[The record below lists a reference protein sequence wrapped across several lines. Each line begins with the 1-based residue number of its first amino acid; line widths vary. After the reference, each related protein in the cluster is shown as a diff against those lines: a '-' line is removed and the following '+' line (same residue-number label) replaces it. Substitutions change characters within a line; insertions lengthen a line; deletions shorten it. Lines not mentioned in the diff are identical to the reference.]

1 MSYSLACTHLS
12 DVTSE
17 LSENGRSAGLLE
29 CVVLIKKKK
38 KKKKKPEI
46 IHLNQWTPLS
56 VTLNIAN
63 TECTS
68 ESVNQVIVVGIRNY
82 LYAGTG
88 ESIFAVYKL
97 ICYKCSFTEIDLAI

>member
-17 LSENGRSAGLLE
+17 LSENGRSVGLLE
-29 CVVLIKKKK
+29 CVVLIKKNNKK
-38 KKKKKPEI
+38 TEI
-46 IHLNQWTPLS
+46 IYLSQWTPSS

-68 ESVNQVIVVGIRNY
+68 ESVNQVIVVGIGNY
-82 LYAGTG
+82 LHTGTG